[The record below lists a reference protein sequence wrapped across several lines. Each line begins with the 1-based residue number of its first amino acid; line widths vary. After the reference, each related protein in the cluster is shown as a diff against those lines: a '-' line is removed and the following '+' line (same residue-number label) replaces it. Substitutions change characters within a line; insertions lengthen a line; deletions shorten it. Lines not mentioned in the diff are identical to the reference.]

1 MSRLGRTLIPVLLAA
16 ALGAAFGSASSDV
29 DSPGA
34 AWKVYRNDGAGIEVS
49 YPADW
54 SAVVAVDPKAS
65 DVARSPMV
73 LQEGELHGVVFI
85 EGSAEAFWPGRYEI
99 RVLANPDTLDL
110 AAYYSQFDLSDLWN
124 GTASDSILAGQ
135 EAKTWVRWTHES
147 LEREYLLVTSQGAVH
162 LLHDEHNSN
171 DPTFREHEDVYHR
184 ITSSLRILST
194 ANTEGDPAA
203 VPHN

>member
-1 MSRLGRTLIPVLLAA
+1 MIPVVLAA
-16 ALGAAFGSASSDV
+16 ALGAAVGSAGSDV

-34 AWKVYRNDGAGIEVS
+34 DWKAYRSDGAGIEAW
-49 YPADW
+49 YPVDW
-54 SAVVAVDPKAS
+54 SVVVAVDPKAS
-65 DVARSPMV
+65 DVARSPAV
-73 LQEGELHGVVFI
+73 LQEGELHRVVFI
-85 EGSAEAFWPGRYEI
+85 EASEAFWPGRYEI

-110 AAYYSQFDLSDLWN
+110 DGYYSQFDLSDLWN

-147 LEREYLLVTSQGAVH
+147 LVREYLLVASQGAVH

-171 DPTFREHEDVYHR
+171 DPAFREHEDVYHR
-184 ITSSLRILST
+184 ITSTLRILPT
-194 ANTEGDPAA
+194 GNTEADPKG